1 MERNVNTKVINKSYL
16 TPNQVAELLMVSPTA
31 VRQWAEKGDLHALT
45 TPGGHRRFLPGD
57 VESFA
62 RNKGINLNL
71 SGDDT
76 LRVLIVDDD
85 AQLTRYLVKLFQGF
99 QDKVSIETTCDGFL
113 AGLKISE
120 FNPHVILLD
129 LMMPGVN
136 GFDVCRVI
144 KTDPNTRA
152 IRIIAMTGFPSKE
165 NVEKILSAGAEVCL
179 SKPIDENVL
188 LEHLGLIE
196 EVINT

>member
-1 MERNVNTKVINKSYL
+1 VSIKVMSKSYL

-45 TPGGHRRFLPGD
+45 TPGGHRRFLPSD

-62 RNKGINLNL
+62 RNKGLTLNL
-71 SGDDT
+71 GNDDI

-85 AQLTRYLVKLFQGF
+85 AQLTRYLVKFLEGF
-99 QDKVSIETTCDGFL
+99 HDKVAVDTTSDGFL

-120 FNPHVILLD
+120 FDPHVILLD

-136 GFDVCRVI
+136 GFDVCRVLKMDP
-144 KTDPNTRA
+144 KTRG
-152 IRIIAMTGFPSKE
+152 IRVIAMTGFPSKE
-165 NVEKILSAGAEVCL
+165 NVEKILAAGAEVCL

-196 EVINT
+196 EAINT